1 MPFERRRRG
10 RVGFDALAPM
20 LGPRTCHALLLLLVE
35 ASLPLWR
42 KHDFT
47 AAAALGRLGH
57 NADAIVAA
65 WRRGGLL
72 SRLLNPKER
81 FDYGHHRSV
90 RARAACRRCR
100 HGRCELGLLRPAPN
114 RGRVLHR
121 RHALL
126 PACPR
131 APRDAVGND
140 VSLAPEAKTD
150 ESSSSHSVADFKA
163 VLTAASGRSLPLSVV
178 RLPFGQAGRVAI
190 TAIARDVFG
199 NEVGA
204 NLLGA
209 AILPYGAT
217 AIPKTT
223 DTGLGDRFEVPRPA
237 HYETADTR
245 MSPSAPRCTFA
256 SARTEAP
263 RGVAAGSVSS
273 HEWAAMPAGA
283 TLSSKGEPWIS
294 TGAASPRV
302 TWSRYRPERCVV

>member
-1 MPFERRRRG
+1 
-10 RVGFDALAPM
+10 VG
-20 LGPRTCHALLLLLVE
+20 
-35 ASLPLWR
+35 
-42 KHDFT
+42 
-47 AAAALGRLGH
+47 
-57 NADAIVAA
+57 
-65 WRRGGLL
+65 
-72 SRLLNPKER
+72 
-81 FDYGHHRSV
+81 
-90 RARAACRRCR
+90 
-100 HGRCELGLLRPAPN
+100 
-114 RGRVLHR
+114 
-121 RHALL
+121 
-126 PACPR
+126 
-131 APRDAVGND
+131 
-140 VSLAPEAKTD
+140 LAPEAKTD
-150 ESSSSHSVADFKA
+150 ESSSSVADIKA